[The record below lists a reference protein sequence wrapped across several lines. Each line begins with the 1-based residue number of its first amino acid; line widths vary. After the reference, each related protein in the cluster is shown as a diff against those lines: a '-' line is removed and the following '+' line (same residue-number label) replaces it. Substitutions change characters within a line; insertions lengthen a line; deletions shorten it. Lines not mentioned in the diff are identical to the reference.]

1 MNTSWATLLTLLLML
16 LLRSLPVHAAE
27 PTIGTLLEAVA
38 RQPDILASDFN
49 VQATDIRLKQAHAA
63 LFPKLTAFSSYEMYN
78 SPTNLRPMT
87 PTEVDLSTGTSVP
100 FSKQITRYGL
110 RVEMP
115 LFIKELYSLA
125 DRVRQL
131 QQASRAGHKLRL
143 VTRQASVVTL
153 DAALAFNSHL
163 DKAICARLESLRK
176 TRDDLRL
183 AVANGRTPESE
194 LLKVETLLNDL
205 RKQQNDLQ
213 RRALELKSQLRQLT
227 GIQLDQFV
235 MLTQVRPVVEGDF
248 LRQVQQRAEVA
259 AAEKEL
265 QGARDR
271 HYPVLTLEG
280 AVSSNRGEAYNTGS
294 SIDRDYDYLGVKLSL
309 PIFDRGLSTAID
321 QAEIQLRRKRQQLAQ
336 LSLDLTAEAASLR
349 AQLPVIARSNLLA
362 RTTLDNNRRLLDI
375 ARVAFRNG
383 RMTTEEYLR
392 FETRVLDAEAALHRT
407 HVDRWQVISRQ
418 AVLYG
423 DELTGVVK

>member
-1 MNTSWATLLTLLLML
+1 MNTSRATLPILLLML
-16 LLRSLPVHAAE
+16 LLRSLPALAAE

-38 RQPDILASDFN
+38 RQPDIKASAFN
-49 VQATDIRLKQAHAA
+49 VQATDIRLKQAHAE
-63 LFPKLTAFSSYEMYN
+63 LFPKLTAFGSYEQYN

-87 PTEVDLSTGTSVP
+87 PTEVDLSTGAPVP

-125 DRVRQL
+125 DQVRQL
-131 QQASRAGHKLRL
+131 QQASRAGHKLRM
-143 VTRQASVVTL
+143 VTRQAEVVSL

-163 DKAICARLESLRK
+163 DKAIAARLESLRK
-176 TRDDLRL
+176 TRDDLQL

-205 RKQQNDLQ
+205 QKQQNDLQ
-213 RRALELKSQLRQLT
+213 RRTIELKSRLQQLT
-227 GIQLDQFV
+227 GIQLDHFV
-235 MLTQVRPVVEGDF
+235 MLTLKRPVAQGDF
-248 LRQVQQRAEVA
+248 LRQVQQQAEVA
-259 AAEKEL
+259 AAKKEL

-271 HYPVLTLEG
+271 HYPVLKLEG

-294 SIDRDYDYLGVKLSL
+294 SIDRDYDYIGVKLSL
-309 PIFDRGLSTAID
+309 PLFDRSLSTAID
-321 QAEIQLRRKRQQLAQ
+321 QAAVQLRRKQQQLAQ
-336 LSLDLTAEAASLR
+336 LRIDLAAEAANLNE
-349 AQLPVIARSNLLA
+349 QLPVIARSNQLA
-362 RTTLDNNRRLLDI
+362 QTTLDNNRRLLDI

-392 FETRVLDAEAALHRT
+392 FEIQVLDAEAALHQT

-423 DELTGVVK
+423 DELTGVVQ